1 MRHPFRRCFL
11 FLFTLLQCVAP
22 LLHGHVHAGGHG
34 GIHLPGCVAQAH
46 ADAPAC
52 SAAEVV
58 TDEGVVAL
66 AHALK
71 PRVVGGEAMAGP
83 YDRAAGAAPPR
94 TYLAPAHARSD
105 VLPAP
110 PSHLIPLPGAPP
122 AA

>member
-1 MRHPFRRCFL
+1 MHLPFRRWFL

-46 ADAPAC
+46 ADAATC
-52 SAAEVV
+52 SAAEGV
-58 TDEGVVAL
+58 TDEDVVAL

-71 PRVVGGEAMAGP
+71 PRVDGGDAMAGP
-83 YDRAAGAAPPR
+83 SDRPAGAD
-94 TYLAPAHARSD
+94 PAQTDPGPARARSGI
-105 VLPAP
+105 LPAP

-122 AA
+122 TA